1 MLRKIKIG
9 DCNYGYRRFPSH
21 HVEYSVNVSVNHTYC
36 SLLSSETYNAPSIT
50 ISVYTPEV
58 GFWDTSTPGGHAVP
72 RYVGVFHTLIRSV
85 TLELMLRTTSIKRA
99 TWNIN
104 ATLSKYS
111 S

>member
-50 ISVYTPEV
+50 ISVYTPRV
-58 GFWDTSTPGGHAVP
+58 GSRVP
-72 RYVGVFHTLIRSV
+72 MKRQ
-85 TLELMLRTTSIKRA
+85 SIKVA
-99 TWNIN
+99 IAHSQHHLKNT
-104 ATLSKYS
+104 
-111 S
+111 